1 MKLSVIIVNYNV
13 KYFLE
18 QCLISVY
25 KALTDIPAEVWVVDN
40 NSVDGSVEMVR
51 LKFPQVNLIAN
62 TVNTGF
68 SVANNQAI
76 KESKGQYILLLN
88 PDTVVEEE
96 TFSKCIDFMD
106 SHADAGALG
115 VRMIDGKGAF
125 LPESKRGLPTPEVA
139 LYKMFGLNKIFR
151 NSKKFGKYHLG
162 YLPEHETNEVEVLAG
177 AFMFIRKKTLDE
189 IGWLDETFFMYGED
203 IDLSYRIIKGGYKN
217 YYFPATSII
226 HYKGESTKK
235 QSVNYVFVFYNA
247 MIIFAKKHYKNNHA
261 GLLIFFIKLA
271 IYLRAGLAV
280 VKRFVE
286 KTWLICA
293 DAALIFTGLFALKLY
308 WEEHIKLIVN
318 YPPELMT
325 IHVPYY
331 TFLWIL
337 SVYLS
342 GGYEQPYAFKRIFR
356 GVAVGTVLILA
367 VYGLLPNELRF
378 SRALIFLGGMI
389 TLGGMMLLR
398 WLHNYFKTG
407 KIAFENK
414 DQLETL
420 IVGNQQEINR
430 VKELLQASTV
440 QPYVIG
446 YVSSDTADTSGLTGF
461 LGSIRQL
468 DELVTIYKI
477 KQIIFCSAD
486 IAAKDIIF
494 WMNKI
499 GAQNITYKIVPQESL
514 FIIGSNSKDETGE
527 LFTEEIA
534 LELSKPYNLRKK
546 RIFDF
551 LVSLLLLPISIVL
564 MWFQKKPFGFI
575 KNLLDVLI
583 GNKTWVGYAEGSNTF
598 HLPKIK
604 LGVLKTTSD
613 VATFILN
620 EQTVDKI
627 NYLYAKNYNIEK
639 DLNLLLS
646 NLLKL

>member
-1 MKLSVIIVNYNV
+1 MKLSIVIVNYNV

-25 KALTDIPAEVWVVDN
+25 KALANIPAEVWVVDN

-51 LKFPQVNLIAN
+51 DKFPKVNLIAN
-62 TVNTGF
+62 ANNTGF

-76 KESKGQYILLLN
+76 RASKGEYVLLLN

-96 TFSKCIDFMD
+96 TFSKCITFMD
-106 SHADAGALG
+106 THIDAGALG
-115 VRMIDGKGAF
+115 VRMIDGKGRF

-162 YLPEHETNEVEVLAG
+162 YLPEYETNEIEVLAG

-189 IGWLDETFFMYGED
+189 VGLLDETFFMYGED

-217 YYFPATSII
+217 YYFPETSII

-247 MIIFAKKHYKNNHA
+247 MIIFAKKHYQNNHA

-293 DAALIFTGLFALKLY
+293 DAAMIFSGMYGLKLY

-331 TFLWIL
+331 IFLWIL

-342 GGYEQPYAFKRIFR
+342 GGYEQPYAFKRVFR
-356 GVAVGTVLILA
+356 GIAVGTILILA

-389 TLGGMMLLR
+389 TLGGMMMLR
-398 WLHNYFKTG
+398 LAHTYFKTG
-407 KIAFENK
+407 KLSFANHE
-414 DQLETL
+414 QLETL

-430 VKELLQASTV
+430 VKELLQASPI
-440 QPYVIG
+440 QHNVIG
-446 YVSSDTADTSGLTGF
+446 YAASVATNYTAKDGF
-461 LGSIRQL
+461 LGSIQQL
-468 DELVTIYKI
+468 DELVIIYKI

-486 IAAKDIIF
+486 ISAKDIIF

-514 FIIGSNSKDETGE
+514 FIIGSNSKDDTGE

-534 LELSKPYNLRKK
+534 LELSKPYNIRKK
-546 RIFDF
+546 RIFD
-551 LVSLLLLPISIVL
+551 LMVVLLLLPFSIGL
-564 MWFQKKPFGFI
+564 MWFQKKPFAFI
-575 KNLLDVLI
+575 KNMFDVLI
-583 GNKTWVGYAEGSNTF
+583 GNKTWVGYAESGNTV

-604 LGVLKTTSD
+604 PGILKTTSD
-613 VATFILN
+613 VAIYSLN
-620 EQTVDKI
+620 EHTIDKI
-627 NYLYAKNYNIEK
+627 NYLYAKNYHIEK

>member
-1 MKLSVIIVNYNV
+1 MKLSIVIVNYNV

-25 KALTDIPAEVWVVDN
+25 KALAHIPAEVWVVDN
-40 NSVDGSVEMVR
+40 NSVDGSVDMV
-51 LKFPQVNLIAN
+51 LEKFPGVNLIAN
-62 TVNTGF
+62 TQNTGF

-76 KESKGQYILLLN
+76 KASKGEYVLLLN
-88 PDTVVEEE
+88 PDTVVEED
-96 TFSKCIDFMD
+96 TFSKCIRFMD
-106 SHADAGALG
+106 EHPDAGALG
-115 VRMIDGKGAF
+115 VRMIDGKGKF

-139 LYKMFGLNKIFR
+139 LYKMFGLNKIFK
-151 NSKKFGKYHLG
+151 NSRKFGKYHLG
-162 YLPEHETNEVEVLAG
+162 YLPEYETNEVEVLAG
-177 AFMFIRKKTLDE
+177 AFMFIRRKTLDE
-189 IGWLDETFFMYGED
+189 IGLLDETFFMYGED

-217 YYFPATSII
+217 YYFPETSII

-247 MIIFAKKHYKNNHA
+247 MIIFAKKHYQNNNA

-280 VKRFVE
+280 IKRFVE
-286 KTWLICA
+286 RTWLICA
-293 DAALIFTGLFALKLY
+293 DAAFIFSGMYALKLY
-308 WEEHIKLIVN
+308 WEEHIKLIIK

-342 GGYEQPYAFKRIFR
+342 GGYERPYAFKRIFR
-356 GVAVGTVLILA
+356 GVAVGTILILA
-367 VYGLLPNELRF
+367 VYGLFPNELRF

-389 TLGGMMLLR
+389 TLGGMLFLR
-398 WLHNYFKTG
+398 LLHNYLNSG
-407 KIAFENK
+407 KMAFESK
-414 DQLETL
+414 AALDTL
-420 IVGNQQEINR
+420 IVGNQNEIKR
-430 VKELLQASTV
+430 VKELLQASLV
-440 QPYVIG
+440 QPHVIG
-446 YVSSDTADTSGLTGF
+446 YVSSDQADTVGTSGF
-461 LGSIRQL
+461 LGSLRQL

-477 KQIIFCSAD
+477 NQIIFCSAD

-499 GAQNITYKIVPQESL
+499 GSQNITYKIVPQESL

-551 LVSLLLLPISIVL
+551 ITALSLMPVSIVL
-564 MWFQKKPFGFI
+564 MWFQKSPFGFI
-575 KNLLDVLI
+575 QNLFHVLI
-583 GNKTWVGYAEGSNTF
+583 GKKSWVGYTESSNTV
-598 HLPKIK
+598 HLPKIVPGI
-604 LGVLKTTSD
+604 LTTTSD
-613 VATFILN
+613 VSTFNLN
-620 EQTVDKI
+620 EQTIDKI
-627 NYLYAKNYNIEK
+627 NYLYAKNYSVEK

>member
-25 KALTDIPAEVWVVDN
+25 KALTDIPAEVWVIDN

-51 LKFPQVNLIAN
+51 QKFPQVELIAN
-62 TVNTGF
+62 TENTGF

-76 KESKGQYILLLN
+76 KVSKGEYVLLLN

-96 TFSKCIDFMD
+96 TFIKCIQFMD
-106 SHADAGALG
+106 EHMDAGALG
-115 VRMIDGKGAF
+115 VRMIDGKGKF

-139 LYKMFGLNKIFR
+139 LYKMFGLNKIFK
-151 NSKKFGKYHLG
+151 NSKKFGKYHLS

-177 AFMFIRKKTLDE
+177 AFMFIRKKTLNE
-189 IGWLDETFFMYGED
+189 VGLLDETFFMYGED
-203 IDLSYRIIKGGYKN
+203 IDLSYRIINGGYKN
-217 YYFPATSII
+217 YYFPESSII

-247 MIIFAKKHYKNNHA
+247 MIIFAKKHYQNKNA

-286 KTWLICA
+286 KTWLIFA
-293 DAALIFTGLFALKLY
+293 DAALIFTGMYALKLY
-308 WEEHIKLIVN
+308 WEEHIKLIIN
-318 YPPELMT
+318 YPAELMT

-331 TFLWIL
+331 MFLWIL

-356 GVAVGTVLILA
+356 GVAVGTLLILA

-378 SRALIFLGGMI
+378 SRALIFLGSII
-389 TLGGMMLLR
+389 TLGVMMLWRLV
-398 WLHNYFKTG
+398 HTYSKTG
-407 KIAFENK
+407 KLVFEND

-440 QPYVIG
+440 QPHVIG
-446 YVSSDTADTSGLTGF
+446 YVSSSNTDTTKTAGY
-461 LGSIRQL
+461 LGTITQL
-468 DELVTIYKI
+468 DELVIIYKI

-499 GAQNITYKIVPQESL
+499 GEQNITYKIVPQESL

-546 RIFDF
+546 RIFDLMVGF
-551 LVSLLLLPISIVL
+551 ILIPLSIIL
-564 MWFQKKPFGFI
+564 MWFQKKPFVFI

-583 GNKTWVGYAEGSNTF
+583 GNRSWVGYAESGNTL

-604 LGVLKTTSD
+604 RGILKTTSD
-613 VATFILN
+613 VSSFNLN
-620 EQTVDKI
+620 EQTTDKI